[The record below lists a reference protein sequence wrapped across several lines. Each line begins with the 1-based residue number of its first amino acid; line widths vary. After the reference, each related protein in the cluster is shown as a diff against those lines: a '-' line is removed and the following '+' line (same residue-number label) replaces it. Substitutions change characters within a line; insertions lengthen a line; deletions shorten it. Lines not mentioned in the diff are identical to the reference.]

1 MLLSS
6 FHLKLIQTSNTF
18 RPSQYGHLIPCKM
31 QDESPGRRRH
41 LGKSV
46 SPPPIKRRRRLNT
59 PSDQPS
65 TSSSPQPSSVNS
77 TPLPTPAAIEAGQAT
92 IRNHLDYF
100 LALFRQFSKPIS
112 PLLAPRLS
120 LDGLTSLYQCSA
132 SNPLGHNFIVHQH
145 DHPRA
150 GLHYDLRL
158 QINPTSSCSWSIP
171 YGLPGNPW

>member
-1 MLLSS
+1 
-6 FHLKLIQTSNTF
+6 
-18 RPSQYGHLIPCKM
+18 M
-31 QDESPGRRRH
+31 QDGSPGRRRH

-59 PSDQPS
+59 SSEQTS
-65 TSSSPQPSSVNS
+65 TSSSPGPISVPL

-92 IRNHLDYF
+92 IDNHLDYF
-100 LALFRQFSKPIS
+100 LALFRQFSKPVS
-112 PLLAPRLS
+112 ALLAPRLS
-120 LDGLTSLYQCSA
+120 LSGLTSLYLRSA
-132 SNPLGHNFIVHQH
+132 SNPLGRNFIVHQH